1 MQTCIH
7 VYTYVHWHLCTYAM
21 YVCLHFYYIVKCSIV
36 HIFILTFSISL
47 SLSLLAAPAT
57 PSDNS
62 AQISLIS
69 NPLKSRAPFILS
81 KAAVEKIRVKFG
93 QVQAQANSG
102 ALILTKSFKCNKP
115 GNNNNN
121 NNSRPTATVAA
132 TPKAKPITAPQPMPA
147 PMPLPMPLPAKPP
160 SATEIKISP
169 LPATTATAAVNLN
182 GAKILKVPGG
192 ALAVVVPAA
201 IAPTSAAVP
210 SSSSSSLPAA
220 AAAAL
225 AAGSAVKLQRS
236 KSLAGNADDADV
248 VCIQSN
254 SPERRH
260 SVAIM
265 SKEVDVIET
274 PKAIETITIDDDDSE
289 EEQEQREP
297 QTVQQQQQ
305 QQQLL
310 QKVVVPSR
318 GQTPAASAQNSR
330 KNSTTSRSS
339 FTSSSSDLEIIMPPT
354 LNVDNLQHQQQ
365 QKEQQQQQEQQ
376 QQMQQQ
382 QQAQLQQQLQ
392 QQAQQQQQP
401 PQKREQQQQLQRQQ
415 QQQPQKKEQQ
425 QQMKQRQQQQQL
437 LQPRKAE
444 QQELKEVLPAKL
456 SILKAE
462 TLSKEEF
469 EQSLHCA
476 ESPLQTSPSAMSSTS
491 SSSKSVSSSGTITVT
506 PIARLQKSGVELHAA
521 AAASFSNFRRNMQQN
536 FGMLRWRDQ
545 QPGTLPSSNMR
556 FELNRFNLLQLQ
568 ERCEP
573 RQGPAS
579 YFERALFDRPGRR
592 PNSSSHPLLYLC
604 SRCNCHGPASDFLAP
619 RE

>member
-1 MQTCIH
+1 MHTC
-7 VYTYVHWHLCTYAM
+7 V
-21 YVCLHFYYIVKCSIV
+21 YVCLLAFVYVCNVCMPALLLYCKMFHCAHLYLDV
-36 HIFILTFSISL
+36 LSL

-121 NNSRPTATVAA
+121 NSRPTATVAA

-169 LPATTATAAVNLN
+169 LPATAATAAVNLN

-201 IAPTSAAVP
+201 IAPTPAAVP
-210 SSSSSSLPAA
+210 SSSSSLPAA

-297 QTVQQQQQ
+297 QTVQHQQQQ
-305 QQQLL
+305 QQQL

-382 QQAQLQQQLQ
+382 QAQLQQQLQ

-401 PQKREQQQQLQRQQ
+401 PQKREQQQQQQQLQRQQ

-437 LQPRKAE
+437 QPRKAE

-462 TLSKEEF
+462 TLTKEEF
-469 EQSLHCA
+469 EQSLHCT